1 MFKNI
6 LILLF
11 LVSSTSWLGA
21 QSYAAAFKS
30 DICDCL
36 PEQLESQRN
45 INRALERCF
54 RKALPTYAAQIDAAI
69 NEENAIQ
76 RYQKGQKKR
85 SDLMYAFKHE
95 MVYSCDLYF
104 ETLEANR
111 SRQLEQGQAATD
123 EEDLVNRN
131 ELVAMQ
137 PNFGT
142 YLERGRTHFFLGN
155 LKEAESDFRESLRL
169 YEEIVKN
176 VNIPAVYL
184 LAWVLEEQKQYSQ
197 AFQLLNKEYNN
208 RPIYTTALFRALAHR
223 KSGGNSPIPV
233 TAKPTEQLNKTEAK
247 ETDVVEKLRRS
258 RADSPT
264 NNSERRDKKKE
275 KPKVTTDLNKLFQ
288 VKDKKKKNNNNL

>member
-11 LVSSTSWLGA
+11 LTSSTSWLGA
-21 QSYAAAFKS
+21 QSYTAAFKS

-36 PEQLESQRN
+36 PEQLETQRN
-45 INRALERCF
+45 VNRALERCF
-54 RKALPTYAAQIDAAI
+54 RKALPTYAAQIDTSI

-85 SDLMYAFKHE
+85 SDLMYAFMHE

-104 ETLEANR
+104 ETVEANR

-137 PNFGT
+137 PNFGA
-142 YLERGRTHFFLGN
+142 YLERGRTNFYLGN
-155 LKEAESDFRESLRL
+155 LKEAENDLKESLRL

-184 LAWVLEEQKQYSQ
+184 LAWILEEQKQYSQ

-208 RPIYTTALFRALAHR
+208 RPIYTTALFRAIAHR
-223 KSGGNSPIPV
+223 KSGGNSPIPI
-233 TAKPTEQLNKTEAK
+233 TNTTSEQRSNTKDK
-247 ETDVVEKLRRS
+247 ETNIVDKLKKTIS
-258 RADSPT
+258 DSPS
-264 NNSERRDKKKE
+264 NNSERSRKKEE
-275 KPKVTTDLNKLFQ
+275 KPKATTDLNKLFQ